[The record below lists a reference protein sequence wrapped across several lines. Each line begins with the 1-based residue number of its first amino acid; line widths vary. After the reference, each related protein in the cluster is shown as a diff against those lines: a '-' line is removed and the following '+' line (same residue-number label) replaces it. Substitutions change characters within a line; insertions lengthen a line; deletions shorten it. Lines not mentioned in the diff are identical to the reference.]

1 MASARWRWNSKIV
14 EASADT
20 IFVFRGPSECP
31 VQQNAHQPPCLHFD
45 TISASTTSLK
55 TFSLPRPPKETPLML
70 KRLDHFDL
78 HFSLGEYDFHISNIV
93 LERFERSIPLH
104 SHSKNSYE
112 IHYIPFGYGNASIE
126 GASYDIVPNTLFI
139 TGPFIEHSQ
148 IPDSEDP
155 MCEYCIYLKI
165 GRCPAPS
172 SSLAEKKLARIF
184 RQTDFWFG
192 QDSQDI
198 HTLMKQLF
206 FELEHRY
213 TGYSIQAEILLK
225 QLIIKLVRNYEG
237 RMETNSCTD
246 APNLFDNKYLI
257 IEECFLYEYRTLT
270 LNALSAARDVEAL
283 RNPAPVTAR
292 LGLGIRQTERLLKLH
307 YGKTFLQKKTEARM
321 SAASILLQNPSLS
334 VTQIAA
340 DTGYSCVE
348 HFSASFKRYYGQ
360 SATAYR
366 KQFSISP

>member
-1 MASARWRWNSKIV
+1 
-14 EASADT
+14 
-20 IFVFRGPSECP
+20 
-31 VQQNAHQPPCLHFD
+31 
-45 TISASTTSLK
+45 
-55 TFSLPRPPKETPLML
+55 ML
-70 KRLDHFDL
+70 KRLTHPDL
-78 HFSLGEYDFHISNIV
+78 HFALGEYDFHISNIV
-93 LERFERSIPLH
+93 LERFERSIPPH

-112 IHYIPFGYGNASIE
+112 IHYIPFGRGKAVIDGN
-126 GASYDIVPNTLFI
+126 SYDIVPNTLFI
-139 TGPFIEHSQ
+139 TGPFIKHSQ

-165 GRCPAPS
+165 GRCAAPS
-172 SSLAEKKLARIF
+172 SSSAEKNLAKAF

-192 QDSQDI
+192 QDNQDI

-225 QLIIKLVRNYEG
+225 QLIIKLARNYEG
-237 RMETNSCTD
+237 QMESNSYAD

-270 LNALSAARDVEAL
+270 LDALSS
-283 RNPAPVTAR
+283 R

-321 SAASILLQNPSLS
+321 SAASILLQNPALS
-334 VTQIAA
+334 ITQIAE
-340 DTGYSCVE
+340 DTGYSCIE

-366 KQFSISP
+366 KQFSMPS

>member
-1 MASARWRWNSKIV
+1 MEAGRLVQMASARWRWNSKIA

-55 TFSLPRPPKETPLML
+55 TFSLPRSPKETPLML

-270 LNALSAARDVEAL
+270 LNALSA
-283 RNPAPVTAR
+283 R

-321 SAASILLQNPSLS
+321 SAASILLQNSSLS
-334 VTQIAA
+334 VTQIAE